1 MKKEAEP
8 RIDDRLKQR
17 LKRVL
22 VLTLRYVVPGLA
34 TATGLLAWWVNSAG
48 YSQDSAEFVLPPSD
62 EYPPITIQIE
72 VPAIPIDDVRQGL
85 YAPQGNASCLK
96 DSTKYAKALSCEV
109 DGVQLDPCYWLP
121 GDAEIT
127 EVYCFDPKSYE
138 YSLFSVI
145 EILDIWALKD
155 QEMLWESTAV
165 ATFLFITPPDYAL
178 NEYGDLLV
186 EGLDVCVL
194 DHFEAIGAEVNGYK
208 CHSGATVQGELY
220 GERPSLFARYS
231 SPSGDRISSQWI
243 KFIIYG

>member
-1 MKKEAEP
+1 MKKKASTG
-8 RIDDRLKQR
+8 IDVELKQR

-48 YSQDSAEFVLPPSD
+48 YSQDAAEFVLPPSD

-72 VPAIPIDDVRQGL
+72 VPEIPIDDVRQGL
-85 YAPQGNASCLK
+85 YTSQGDASCLR
-96 DSTKYAKALSCEV
+96 DSTKSARALSCEA
-109 DGVQLDPCYWLP
+109 DGEELDPCYWLP
-121 GDAEIT
+121 GGDEIT

-145 EILDIWALKD
+145 ETLDIWALKD
-155 QEMLWESTAV
+155 QGMLWESTPV

-178 NEYGDLLV
+178 EEYGDLMV
-186 EGLDVCVL
+186 EGLDVCIL
-194 DHFEAIGAEVNGYK
+194 ESFEATENQVNSYK
-208 CHSGATVQGELY
+208 CNSGATVQGEVY
-220 GERPSLFARYS
+220 GERPNLFASYS
-231 SPSGDRISSQWI
+231 SPSGERISSQWI